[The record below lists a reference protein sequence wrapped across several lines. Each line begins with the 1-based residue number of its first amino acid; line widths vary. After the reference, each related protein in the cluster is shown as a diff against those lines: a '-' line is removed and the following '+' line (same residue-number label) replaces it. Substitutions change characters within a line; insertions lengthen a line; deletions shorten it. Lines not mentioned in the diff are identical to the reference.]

1 MGTRLPLVVQVGIAV
16 FCALNIAGCSGL
28 TGSNSHQSPNGPG
41 SMNSVGVTTYPV
53 GNRPAS
59 PALGGTTLQGAQL
72 QLSSLRGHV
81 VVLNTWASW
90 CYPCR
95 TESPTLAHIAAD
107 TNRLGVRFVG
117 IDEQDSAVNARAFVK
132 INGATYP
139 QLIDADGKML
149 QSLRLV
155 PPSAIP
161 STLVLDRSGLVAA
174 RVIGPIDSATFES
187 VVTAVVNGH

>member
-1 MGTRLPLVVQVGIAV
+1 
-16 FCALNIAGCSGL
+16 
-28 TGSNSHQSPNGPG
+28 
-41 SMNSVGVTTYPV
+41 MNSVGVTTYPV
-53 GNRPAS
+53 GNRPAI
-59 PALGGTTLQGAQL
+59 PALRGTTLQGAQL

-132 INGATYP
+132 TNDATYP
-139 QLIDADGKML
+139 QLIDADGKLL

-155 PPSAIP
+155 PPAAIP

-187 VVTAVVNGH
+187 VVTAVVDGH